1 MGDSLSAESI
11 GTVAIIDDDDDVRE
25 VLEGLLEAAGHSV
38 KSYRSGKELLADP
51 AVAEMAC
58 LVIDHRMP
66 QMTGL
71 DLLAELNRRAITVPS
86 VLITGANDRAI
97 AREAQRLGAMH
108 VLEKPITYQTL
119 LRLIALSTG

>member
-1 MGDSLSAESI
+1 MSAEGV

-25 VLEGLLEAAGHSV
+25 VLEGLLEAAGHQV
-38 KSYRSGKELLADP
+38 NSYRSGMDLLADP
-51 AVAEMAC
+51 AARDMAC

-71 DLLAELNRRAITVPS
+71 ELLAELNRRDINVPS
-86 VLITGANDRAI
+86 VLITGANDRVI

-108 VLEKPITYQTL
+108 VLEKPIEYQTL
-119 LRLIALSTG
+119 LRLIAISTG